1 MKTFFSDLIPR
12 LQKYSRKLDDL
23 TLLTD
28 QHWVL
33 IDDIDNLKNVFIF
46 KNDNVLL
53 LSKNGSVLKGNWEYL
68 GNNSLLLDLNP
79 ESYLYKHGFFD
90 DNILALKIDG
100 KKEYTFLVNEN
111 KYDGELN
118 NLASIFKFLEEKY
131 LDKVSSEMKQSSTGK
146 QIDDSDIRG
155 NYKKIEKKLNDGRI
169 LTIYSSSDKTDEF
182 NIGDKVSIN
191 GRIPKDGNYHYGWTG
206 GITIQNGVI
215 RW

>member
-1 MKTFFSDLIPR
+1 MKTYFSDLIPR

-33 IDDIDNLKNVFIF
+33 IDDLGNSKNVFIF
-46 KNDNVLL
+46 KKDNALL
-53 LSKNGSVLKGNWEYL
+53 LSKNGNVLKGNWEYL
-68 GNNSLLLDLNP
+68 GNNSLLIDLD

-90 DNILALKIDG
+90 ENILALKVDS

-111 KYDGELN
+111 KFEGELN
-118 NLASIFKFLEEKY
+118 NLESIFKFLEEKY
-131 LDKVSSEMKQSSTGK
+131 LRKSPGEKESTIGKVL
-146 QIDDSDIRG
+146 DDSDIPE
-155 NYKKIEKKLNDGRI
+155 NHKKIEKRLSDGNI
-169 LTIYSSSDKTDEF
+169 LTIYSTSEKTDDF
-182 NIGDKVSIN
+182 NIGDRVSIN

-206 GITIQNGVI
+206 GITVQNGKI